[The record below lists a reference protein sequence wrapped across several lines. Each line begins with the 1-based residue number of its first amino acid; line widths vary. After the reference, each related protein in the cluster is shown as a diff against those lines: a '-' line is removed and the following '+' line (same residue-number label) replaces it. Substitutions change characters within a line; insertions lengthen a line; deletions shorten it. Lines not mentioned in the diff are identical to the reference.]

1 MFRPVIPAPCL
12 IGAKGRVPERN
23 VQLVRDVAAD
33 LIDEASEESFPA
45 SDPPATTATTGSVLE
60 KPSGSEANDGKG
72 AERPGGPGRQ
82 GKDDEPKHPA

>member
-1 MFRPVIPAPCL
+1 MPAPYL
-12 IGAKGRVPERN
+12 IGARGRVPERN

-72 AERPGGPGRQ
+72 PERPGGPGDH
-82 GKDDEPKHPA
+82 GKDDEPKHSA